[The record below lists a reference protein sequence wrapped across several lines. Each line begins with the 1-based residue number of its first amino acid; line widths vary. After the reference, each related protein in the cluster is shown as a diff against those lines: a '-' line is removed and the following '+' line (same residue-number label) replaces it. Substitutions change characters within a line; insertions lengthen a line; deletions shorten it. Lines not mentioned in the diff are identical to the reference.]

1 MGEIDGDTVERVAPI
16 LGLPFASR
24 CGIACGVSVQTVQK
38 CSNLSNLE
46 SHGHADLW
54 RLEMLLLTQNLR
66 PSPN

>member
-1 MGEIDGDTVERVAPI
+1 M
-16 LGLPFASR
+16 LGLPFTSR

-38 CSNLSNLE
+38 CSNLSNLK

-54 RLEMLLLTQNLR
+54 RLEMLSLTQNLR